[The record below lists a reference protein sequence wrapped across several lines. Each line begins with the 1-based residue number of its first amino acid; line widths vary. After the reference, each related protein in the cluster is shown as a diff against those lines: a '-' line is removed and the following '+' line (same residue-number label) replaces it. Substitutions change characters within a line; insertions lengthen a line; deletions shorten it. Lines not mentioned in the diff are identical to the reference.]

1 MIICTDISIVV
12 EDIMHGLQVEALFN
26 LSERAHSQVYS
37 GNSKSYTVHGGA
49 FWNEISKTFISFI
62 TKKIK
67 YLHYLLS
74 TFVQKQQYLDRG
86 FDHNLCTGT

>member
-62 TKKIK
+62 SKKNQIPALPSF
-67 YLHYLLS
+67 YICS
-74 TFVQKQQYLDRG
+74 ETAIPR
-86 FDHNLCTGT
+86 